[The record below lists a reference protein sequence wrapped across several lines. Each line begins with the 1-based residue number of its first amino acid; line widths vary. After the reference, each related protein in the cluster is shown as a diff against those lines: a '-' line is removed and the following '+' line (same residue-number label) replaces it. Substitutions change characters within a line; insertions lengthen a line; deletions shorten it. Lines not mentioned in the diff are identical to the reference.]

1 MSLYS
6 RYVLPRIVH
15 YVCGGRPQMRQRAKV
30 VPLASGH
37 VLEVGFG
44 SGLNL
49 PFYDPSRVERV
60 WGLDRSAEMLALAA
74 GPVESA
80 RVEVEL
86 VEAAAGAIPL
96 ESGSI
101 DTIVVTWSLCT
112 IPDLGA
118 ATAEMRRVLAA
129 NGRLLFCEH
138 GIAPDLD
145 VRRWQERLNPLWRIF
160 SGGCSLD
167 VDVPAR
173 LTEGG
178 FEIVDLEAM
187 YLSGFKPAS
196 FNYRGTA
203 R

>member
-1 MSLYS
+1 
-6 RYVLPRIVH
+6 
-15 YVCGGRPQMRQRAKV
+15 MRQRAKV